1 MDDVYVYILD
11 LPGNVTEMV
20 VPCLDGYTIYL
31 DARLSPSESLEAY
44 NHALFHIRNHD
55 FEKSDVQQIEA
66 SAHNKKSPALC
77 PKDG

>member
-1 MDDVYVYILD
+1 MDDVFVYIID
-11 LPGNVTEMV
+11 LPDNVSEMV

-31 DARLSPSESLEAY
+31 DAHLSSLEALDAY
-44 NHALFHIRNHD
+44 NHALNHIRNHD

-77 PKDG
+77 P